1 MHKRRKTLALA
12 AAATSVAMIA
22 GGCSGEGGDEG
33 PDEVTWV
40 INSLPAAWQGI
51 SIAGGSVYVI
61 QMLSGVLPNTGHWD
75 PEGEYQYNMDVLAEE
90 PELINEDP
98 DEGTVEWQYTFNEDA
113 VWSDG
118 TPMSGEDLRAT
129 WMMSA
134 APGEGHCEGC
144 DPRDTTTYD
153 KIEEIET
160 EGQTA
165 TVRLKDGVG
174 NPEWQETFDAHN
186 IAGGFLPA
194 HLAEENDW
202 DIDDPAQLGE
212 YYDWLHS
219 TMPEWSGGPYQIV
232 EGDLDNEVIKEPNP
246 EWFGDEPGLD
256 RIRMPFNDDE
266 GTFYNAFVN
275 DEIDGA
281 NPADYNED
289 VFTQL
294 EGLGDVNMDIGEGE
308 TWEHLSFNL
317 EVEAFE
323 DVALRRAIFTAIDRD
338 DIASRNYEAGY
349 PEYELKNNHVFGS
362 DSEYFVDH
370 YEDETQGTG
379 DIDAATEIL
388 EDAGYEIEGDQLTL
402 DGEEVGPFSLRS
414 TDSGVRNTSVQLIQ
428 QKLAE
433 IGITANIDMTD
444 DLGTMT
450 AEGDYDIVQFGW
462 SGSPWFA
469 TNPEQ
474 FWHSESGSNF
484 GNYSN
489 DEVDELATEV
499 ANAPTLDEAADLA
512 NETMEILVP
521 DAYVMPIMAEPN
533 YFFADERLENVHDN
547 LNSSYRA
554 TYNIGE
560 WTLADQ

>member
-1 MHKRRKTLALA
+1 MALA

-388 EDAGYEIEGDQLTL
+388 EDAGYEIDGDQLTL

>member
-98 DEGTVEWQYTFNEDA
+98 DEGVVEWQYTFNEDA

-134 APGEGHCEGC
+134 APSEGHCEGC

-194 HLAEENDW
+194 HLAEENEW

-294 EGLGDVNMDIGEGE
+294 DGLDDVNMDIGEGE

-317 EVEAFE
+317 EVEALE
-323 DVALRRAIFTAIDRD
+323 DVELRRAIFTAIDRD

-349 PEYELKNNHVFGS
+349 PEYELKNNHVFGNES
-362 DSEYFVDH
+362 DYFVDH

-379 DIDAATEIL
+379 DTDAATEIL
-388 EDAGYEIEGDQLTL
+388 EDAGYELEGDQLTL

-489 DEVDELATEV
+489 DEVDELAEEV

-512 NETMEILVP
+512 NQTMEILVP

>member
-1 MHKRRKTLALA
+1 MALA